1 MNERVDAFANMVELP
16 AFTTKPKAGKPVAEE
31 TITQLAEDNG
41 FPSRQPAKP
50 AKSARRK
57 PRIHRTGRN
66 QQFNVRAK
74 AETVAKI
81 YKIADEKGVL
91 ISEVLEL
98 AIEALE
104 REGALNHKETSG

>member
-1 MNERVDAFANMVELP
+1 MNERVDAFANMAELP
-16 AFTTKPKAGKPVAEE
+16 AFNTKPKAGKPVPEE

-41 FPSRQPAKP
+41 FPSRQPMKTVKP
-50 AKSARRK
+50 TRRK

-66 QQFNVRAK
+66 QQLNVRAK

-81 YKIADEKGVL
+81 YKLADDRGVL
-91 ISEVLEL
+91 ISQVLEM

-104 REGALNHKETSG
+104 REGGPK